1 MTSITFDQDF
11 ALSLYF
17 SDKPF
22 PIDFD
27 DAWQLLGYSTKAS
40 AKRKLLKHF
49 EQGFD
54 YVRFNQK
61 VESDNHSSFSPQEL
75 ATLALVDKIMLT
87 ADCFKS
93 MGMMA
98 GTEQGKEVRNYFL
111 RCEAIAKEA
120 CKKIPKMEMRIQQLE
135 ENQLQ
140 NSQQLQLEFMPPGW
154 ESKVWDALPSQD
166 KRHFRFMYR
175 QHQFIPGDND
185 IKKLPINLS
194 AEQKLKQQLEMEKFR
209 LELTE
214 AEKEDLAQTKKKLL
228 RDYLEG

>member
-1 MTSITFDQDF
+1 MRFPW
-11 ALSLYF
+11 
-17 SDKPF
+17 PF
-22 PIDFD
+22 PMDFD

-111 RCEAIAKEA
+111 RCEAIAKRSVGIAKEA
-120 CKKIPKMEMRIQQLE
+120 CKKIPKMEIRIQQLE

-140 NSQQLQLEFMPPGW
+140 NSQQLQLEFM
-154 ESKVWDALPSQD
+154 
-166 KRHFRFMYR
+166 RF
-175 QHQFIPGDND
+175 
-185 IKKLPINLS
+185 
-194 AEQKLKQQLEMEKFR
+194 
-209 LELTE
+209 
-214 AEKEDLAQTKKKLL
+214 
-228 RDYLEG
+228 

>member
-17 SDKPF
+17 SDDQF

-27 DAWQLLGYSTKAS
+27 DAWQWLGYSTKQK
-40 AKRKLLKHF
+40 AKLKLQRNF
-49 EQGFD
+49 EVEVDFTS
-54 YVRFNQK
+54 FNQVVK
-61 VESDNHSSFSPQEL
+61 CADGKGSSRCE
-75 ATLALVDKIMLT
+75 KIILT
-87 ADCFKS
+87 VDCFKS

-98 GTEQGKEVRNYFL
+98 GTEQGKKIRSYFL
-111 RCEAIAKEA
+111 QCEAIAKEA
-120 CKKIPKMEMRIQQLE
+120 CKKIPKMEIRIQQLE

-214 AEKEDLAQTKKKLL
+214 AKKEDLAQTKKKLL

>member
-1 MTSITFDQDF
+1 MR
-11 ALSLYF
+11 
-17 SDKPF
+17 F
-22 PIDFD
+22 PWPVPMDFD

-87 ADCFKS
+87 ANCFKS

-111 RCEAIAKEA
+111 RCEAIAKRSVGIA
-120 CKKIPKMEMRIQQLE
+120 SVLILNPLSHKTSCTKC
-135 ENQLQ
+135 
-140 NSQQLQLEFMPPGW
+140 
-154 ESKVWDALPSQD
+154 VAL
-166 KRHFRFMYR
+166 F
-175 QHQFIPGDND
+175 
-185 IKKLPINLS
+185 L
-194 AEQKLKQQLEMEKFR
+194 
-209 LELTE
+209 
-214 AEKEDLAQTKKKLL
+214 
-228 RDYLEG
+228 

>member
-17 SDKPF
+17 SDDQF

-27 DAWQLLGYSTKAS
+27 DAWQWLGYSTKQK
-40 AKRKLLKHF
+40 AKLKLQRNF
-49 EQGFD
+49 EVEVDFTS
-54 YVRFNQK
+54 FNQVVK
-61 VESDNHSSFSPQEL
+61 CADGKGSSRCE
-75 ATLALVDKIMLT
+75 KIILT
-87 ADCFKS
+87 VDCFKS

-98 GTEQGKEVRNYFL
+98 GTEQGKKIRSYFL
-111 RCEAIAKEA
+111 QCEAIAKEA

-166 KRHFRFMYR
+166 KKHFRFMYTER
-175 QHQFIPGDND
+175 RFIPGDD
-185 IKKLPINLS
+185 GIKKLPINLS
-194 AEQKLKQQLEMEKFR
+194 AEQKLKQQLEVEVRFVVS
-209 LELTE
+209 
-214 AEKEDLAQTKKKLL
+214 
-228 RDYLEG
+228 

>member
-22 PIDFD
+22 PMDFD

-87 ADCFKS
+87 ANCFKS

-111 RCEAIAKEA
+111 RCEAIAKRSVGIA
-120 CKKIPKMEMRIQQLE
+120 SVLIL
-135 ENQLQ
+135 
-140 NSQQLQLEFMPPGW
+140 NSL
-154 ESKVWDALPSQD
+154 SHKTSCTKCVAL
-166 KRHFRFMYR
+166 F
-175 QHQFIPGDND
+175 
-185 IKKLPINLS
+185 L
-194 AEQKLKQQLEMEKFR
+194 
-209 LELTE
+209 
-214 AEKEDLAQTKKKLL
+214 
-228 RDYLEG
+228 